1 MICVQNLTKKFDGD
15 TLFTDFN
22 MYIKKGEMVALC
34 GQSGSGKTTLLNII
48 GLLDSDYTGKV
59 LIDEKQMISYKS
71 DDISSIIRSKIAYL
85 FQNYAL
91 IDDRDIYY
99 NLNLAFFNKTSKS
112 IKEAK
117 MKEVLNL
124 VGLSKKLN
132 TEVYKLSGGEQQR
145 LSIARAILLDR
156 DIYLCDEPTGNL
168 DTHNRDIVMNLLETI
183 HSKGKTVIIVTH
195 DPHVASKCTRV
206 IDLSEDA

>member
-1 MICVQNLTKKFDGD
+1 VISVQNLTKKFDGNV
-15 TLFTDFN
+15 LFTDFS
-22 MYIKKGEMVALC
+22 MIIKKGEMVALC
-34 GQSGSGKTTLLNII
+34 GQSGCGKTTLLNII

-59 LIDEKQMISYKS
+59 VIDNNHVVSYKS
-71 DDISSIIRSKIAYL
+71 DNISSIIRSKIAYL

-91 IDDRDIYY
+91 IDDKDIYY
-99 NLNLAFFNKTSKS
+99 NLNLAFFNKESKS

-117 MKEVLNL
+117 MKEALNL
-124 VGLSKKLN
+124 VGLTKSFN

-168 DTHNRDIVMNLLETI
+168 DIHNREIVMKLLESI
-183 HSKGKTVIIVTH
+183 HAKGKTVIIVTH
-195 DPHVASKCTRV
+195 DPYVASKCSRV
-206 IDLSEDA
+206 IDLSQVI